1 MFGREAKRESLEV
14 DTLIGKTARIH
25 GDIDFTGGLQ
35 LEGRV
40 TGNVR
45 ADGKRGSK
53 LSVSEGGC
61 IEGSVEVANL
71 VLNGTVKGD
80 IHASGLVVL
89 GPKARVQGDLHYGVI
104 ETALGAEILGRL
116 VPLGAAPEG
125 APAPDLLQS
134 TPGA

>member
-1 MFGREAKRESLEV
+1 MFGREAKRENPQV
-14 DTLIGKTARIH
+14 DTLIGKSTRIQ

-45 ADGKRGSK
+45 ADAERGSK

-80 IHASGLVVL
+80 IRASGHVVL
-89 GPKARVQGDLHYGVI
+89 GPKARVHGDLHYGVI

-116 VPLGAAPEG
+116 VPLGGAQEG
-125 APAPDLLQS
+125 APAQSVLQG
-134 TPGA
+134 TPEA